1 MRIEPVSCKFRA
13 GTVNTYSIGPTPL
26 DAQAPPGDAHTV
38 GALEDRV
45 RRARALVGKKRGP
58 DAQLQ
63 PARAKS
69 LSCGRLVLH
78 DWRPRGSFSLRRPRP
93 LLPTRPARERA
104 RLEDQYKGPSNA
116 RGQDAA
122 RARPCASARRQA
134 CRVPRQQATK
144 PEVRPRPHPRRQG
157 FHSRGPCAV
166 RTLPRW
172 ALARPRRRRQER
184 PTAKNCVSLCAPVAG
199 ALPVDLR
206 SSSLSS
212 PLAARY
218 GPKPRPTTNGRDS
231 LKALCFAR
239 LRAVSLS
246 LSPMRSLI
254 TIKHL
259 GRCKARSNDS
269 QLRRRE
275 VMGRRAIETVRAGPT
290 RSAWCDRSS
299 ASTCALPPISLN
311 EEIVFKEEFC

>member
-26 DAQAPPGDAHTV
+26 EAQAAPGDAHTV
-38 GALEDRV
+38 RSKAECVWLACSLAKSAARMRNCSRPAQSRFLAGGWYCTTGALGALFHCGGRGHSCQPV
-45 RRARALVGKKRGP
+45 RR
-58 DAQLQ
+58 
-63 PARAKS
+63 
-69 LSCGRLVLH
+69 
-78 DWRPRGSFSLRRPRP
+78 GS
-93 LLPTRPARERA
+93 A

-157 FHSRGPCAV
+157 FHSTGPCAL

-259 GRCKARSNDS
+259 GRCKARSNDL